1 MLAILGLSLFYSCNS
16 MNNEPTDSYTDSKF
30 WTSADKAQYV
40 LNMAYNQLYSASKMW
55 SDECLSDNLFEGR
68 SYTDQ
73 RMIRDGIA
81 DPSTGI
87 FSSEWSDLYSGIK
100 TCHVFSD
107 KIGLVTMDETKKANM
122 IAQIRFIRAS
132 LFFRLSNFY
141 GAIPFFTKDITL
153 DESKTV
159 SRTDRSTVITFI
171 HSELDDI
178 MKDLPKKDD
187 LSADERG
194 KITKGAACMLQARA
208 YLYDNDW
215 SNVEK
220 YCNYLMNDQANY
232 GTYSLFN
239 SYSGLFLQDNEYN
252 SEIIMDCSY
261 VPATRTWTEMYD
273 MAPLSVGARINSKA
287 PTQSLVDSYLTLDGE
302 TIDQSSTYDESNP
315 YVNRDP
321 RLTATVVYDNY
332 DWSGNVNDGTT
343 KKIIYIKPNSTITTD
358 AYSGSNANQT
368 STGYYVRKY
377 YDPKHE
383 ASLASAINIITMRYA
398 DVLLMYAEAMNEQ
411 GKMTE
416 DIWNKTI
423 EPIRARA
430 GFTSSSALNYPS
442 NVSQEQMREIIRR
455 ERRCELALEGLRWYD
470 IKRWKAGTTYLNG
483 YVYGAKFAENGSYI
497 RLDNRKFIES
507 RDYLWSV
514 PQSQMDINSNLKPN
528 NSGYAN

>member
-1 MLAILGLSLFYSCNS
+1 
-16 MNNEPTDSYTDSKF
+16 
-30 WTSADKAQYV
+30 
-40 LNMAYNQLYSASKMW
+40 
-55 SDECLSDNLFEGR
+55 
-68 SYTDQ
+68 
-73 RMIRDGIA
+73 
-81 DPSTGI
+81 
-87 FSSEWSDLYSGIK
+87 
-100 TCHVFSD
+100 
-107 KIGLVTMDETKKANM
+107 
-122 IAQIRFIRAS
+122 
-132 LFFRLSNFY
+132 
-141 GAIPFFTKDITL
+141 
-153 DESKTV
+153 
-159 SRTDRSTVITFI
+159 
-171 HSELDDI
+171 
-178 MKDLPKKDD
+178 
-187 LSADERG
+187 
-194 KITKGAACMLQARA
+194 
-208 YLYDNDW
+208 
-215 SNVEK
+215 
-220 YCNYLMNDQANY
+220 
-232 GTYSLFN
+232 
-239 SYSGLFLQDNEYN
+239 
-252 SEIIMDCSY
+252 
-261 VPATRTWTEMYD
+261 

-287 PTQSLVDSYLTLDGE
+287 PTQSLVNSYLTLDGE
-302 TIDQSSTYDESNP
+302 AIEQSSTYDENNP

-343 KKIIYIKPNSTITTD
+343 KKIIYIKPNSTVTTD

-430 GFTSSSALNYPS
+430 GFTNSNALNYPS
-442 NVSQEQMREIIRR
+442 NISQEQMRQIIRR

-483 YVYGAKFAENGSYI
+483 YVYGAKFSENGSYI

-514 PQSQMDINSNLKPN
+514 PQSQMDINPNLKPN

>member
-1 MLAILGLSLFYSCNS
+1 MLAVLGISLLYSCNS

-40 LNMAYNQLYSASKMW
+40 LNMTYNQLYSASKMW

-73 RMIRDGIA
+73 RMIRDGIS

-87 FSSEWSDLYSGIK
+87 FSNEWSDLYSGIK
-100 TCHVFSD
+100 TCHVFLD

-132 LFFRLSNFY
+132 LFFRLTNFY

-153 DESKTV
+153 SESKTV
-159 SRTDRSTVITFI
+159 PRTDRSTVIAFI
-171 HSELDDI
+171 HNELDDI

-208 YLYDNDW
+208 YLYDSDW
-215 SNVEK
+215 PNVEK
-220 YCNYLMNDQANY
+220 YCNYLMNNQDTY
-232 GTYSLFN
+232 GSYSLFN

-261 VPATRTWTEMYD
+261 VPSTRTWSEMYD

-287 PTQSLVDSYLTLDGE
+287 PTQSLVNSYLTLDGE
-302 TIDQSSTYDESNP
+302 AIEQSSTYDENNP

-343 KKIIYIKPNSTITTD
+343 KKIIYIKPNSTVTTD

-430 GFTSSSALNYPS
+430 GFTNSNALNYPS
-442 NVSQEQMREIIRR
+442 NISQEQMRQIIRR

-483 YVYGAKFAENGSYI
+483 YVYGAKFSENGSYI

-514 PQSQMDINSNLKPN
+514 PQSQMDINPNLKPN